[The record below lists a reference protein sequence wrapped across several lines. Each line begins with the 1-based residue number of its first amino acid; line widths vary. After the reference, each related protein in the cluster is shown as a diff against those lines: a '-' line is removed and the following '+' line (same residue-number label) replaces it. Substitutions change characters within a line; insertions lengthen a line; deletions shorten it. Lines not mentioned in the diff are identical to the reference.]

1 MPVENDFKLT
11 IINSNAHSLC
21 PKMNSLITCFD
32 ELSATFGVITETWL
46 TDGKELEDD
55 IVDLQGRA
63 GLNMITKNR
72 PLNAQGYSH
81 GGVAVIFNE
90 ASTSFTELKLRNPE
104 SYEVLVATGRLVGFS
119 RPVIIVAC
127 YIPPGYSTRYP

>member
-63 GLNMITKNR
+63 GLNIITKNR
-72 PLNAQGYSH
+72 PPNAKGYSH
-81 GGVAVIFNE
+81 GGVAV
-90 ASTSFTELKLRNPE
+90 
-104 SYEVLVATGRLVGFS
+104 SYTHLTL
-119 RPVIIVAC
+119 PTI
-127 YIPPGYSTRYP
+127 YSV